1 MQRKSAIRIGIAFL
15 LMIVFL
21 FFLFRGLSQPGQ
33 ETKAEIQSTYQPPAK
48 KP

>member
-1 MQRKSAIRIGIAFL
+1 MQRKSAIRIGIAFI

-33 ETKAEIQSTYQPPAK
+33 GTGVEIQSTYQPVK